1 MFDIYVDD
9 YVQSEGLKSGM
20 LQEWIDKD
28 KAIAKLIRVNF
39 RKAVL
44 AGTRQ
49 AFGTDGGVYP
59 HGDNWKQFPLM
70 VEFGMKPIDAIRSA
84 TVDAAELLGLQ
95 NRVGV
100 VAPRAF
106 ADIIAVDGDPLTD
119 ITTLGSVKFVM
130 KGGKVYRNDFAK

>member
-1 MFDIYVDD
+1 
-9 YVQSEGLKSGM
+9 M
-20 LQEWIDKD
+20 LQESIDKS
-28 KAIAKLIRVNF
+28 KAISKLQRENF

-59 HGDNWKQFPLM
+59 HSDNGKQFPLM
-70 VEFGMKPIDAIRSA
+70 VEFGLKRIDAIRAA

-100 VAPRAF
+100 VAPKAF
-106 ADIIAVDGDPLTD
+106 ADIIEEPTTIRSGTFANVLGDVSELYTW
-119 ITTLGSVKFVM
+119 LS
-130 KGGKVYRNDFAK
+130 